1 MHKPQNTSDQNTV
14 APLPTAEKLPLQEM
28 QRRHTLCRE
37 LCQKF
42 APKAQGMLIFSRL
55 NIYYLTGTFAGSV
68 LWLPIH
74 GAPVLLVR
82 RALKRAEAESPLQNI
97 ASFRSYKELANIV
110 ANFSSPLSETI
121 AAEMGA
127 LPWDLAEKL
136 QKALTSHTFM
146 PADPILQRARAQKS
160 PWELAKM
167 RLAGQRHHKALYDI
181 LPKHLHVGMSER
193 NMAHKAWEVFF
204 SLGHGGI
211 SRMGNLG
218 EECFLGHISIGDIGN
233 YPSHY
238 NGPLGLQ
245 GEHPANPYM
254 GNSQNILEKNQLFT
268 MDVCFMLEGYHTD
281 KTQVYFSGKSQNIPS
296 IAQKAH
302 DACIAIQDRAAKALK
317 PGAIPS
323 EIWKDACAQA
333 KKYGIEEGFMGL
345 GKNKVPFL
353 GHGIGLVIDEFPVLA
368 SRFDEPIEHGM
379 TIAIEP
385 KVGIKGLGMVG
396 VENTFEITADGAKS
410 LSGTENAIICLENI

>member
-1 MHKPQNTSDQNTV
+1 MHTIQNIANQTFTNT
-14 APLPTAEKLPLQEM
+14 LLTAEKLPLQEM
-28 QRRHTLCRE
+28 QRRHALCRA
-37 LCQKF
+37 LCHHF
-42 APKAQGMLIFSRL
+42 APKAKGLLIFSRL
-55 NIYYLTGTFAGSV
+55 NIYYLTGTFSGSA
-68 LWLPIH
+68 LWLPLEH
-74 GAPVLLVR
+74 EPVLLVR
-82 RALKRAEAESPLQNI
+82 RALERAKAESPLQNI
-97 ASFRSYKELANIV
+97 ASFRSYKELPNIV
-110 ANFSSPLSETI
+110 ADFSSPLCENI

-136 QKALTSHTFM
+136 QKTLASHIFV
-146 PADPILQRARAQKS
+146 PADPILQRVRARKS
-160 PWELAKM
+160 PWELTKM
-167 RLAGQRHHKALYDI
+167 RLAGQRHHQALHNI
-181 LPKHLHVGMSER
+181 LPKYLHVGMSER
-193 NMAHKAWEVFF
+193 NMAHKVWEVFF
-204 SLGHGGI
+204 ALGHGGI
-211 SRMGNLG
+211 NRMGNLG

-245 GEHPANPYM
+245 GEHPANPFM
-254 GNSQNILEKNQLFT
+254 GNSQNILDKNQIFT
-268 MDVCFMLEGYHTD
+268 MDVGFMLEGYHTD
-281 KTQVYFSGKSQNIPS
+281 KTQVYFSGKSKYIPA

-302 DACIAIQDRAAKALK
+302 DACIEIQDRAARALK

-323 EIWKDACAQA
+323 EIWNDACEQA

-368 SRFDEPIEHGM
+368 NRFNEPIEEGM

-396 VENTFEITADGAKS
+396 VENTFEITENGAQS
-410 LSGTENAIICLENI
+410 LSGTENAIVCMENV